1 MAGTCGERGVPSSDE
16 EEHGERGVPSS
27 DEGEHGERGVP
38 SSDEEDMG
46 HTCSACF
53 VMEPSEVVASV
64 GGCTR
69 TVVCVF
75 SHVSRGHV
83 TIT

>member
-16 EEHGERGVPSS
+16 EERGERGVPSS
-27 DEGEHGERGVP
+27 DE
-38 SSDEEDMG
+38 DMR

-53 VMEPSEVVASV
+53 VTEPSMVVASV

-69 TVVCVF
+69 TVVGVF
-75 SHVSRGHV
+75 SHVSHGHV